1 MLIAHMFQKLTV
13 SVKLSLAVF
22 YRAYE
27 GLQVIV
33 SINVILQIT
42 ARCKSNV
49 TEMAGVGFLTRVC
62 SLVHQ

>member
-1 MLIAHMFQKLTV
+1 MFQKLTV
-13 SVKLSLAVF
+13 SVELSLAVF

-42 ARCKSNV
+42 AWCKSDV
-49 TEMAGVGFLTRVC
+49 TEMAGVGFLARVC